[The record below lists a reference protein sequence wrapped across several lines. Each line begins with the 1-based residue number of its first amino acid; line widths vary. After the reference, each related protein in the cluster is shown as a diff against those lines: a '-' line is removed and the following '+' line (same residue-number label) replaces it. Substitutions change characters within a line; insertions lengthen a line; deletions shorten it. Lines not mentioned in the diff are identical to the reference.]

1 MVKYPIF
8 VSLEGRRVVV
18 IGAGGVAQRKIEV
31 LSGAGADV
39 LVVAESISEEICKG
53 PKVKLIEGEY
63 KSEYLNGAVL
73 VIAATSDNDLN
84 REVYHDCRQQGV
96 LCNVVDVPELCDF
109 FVPAI
114 ARRGDLQ
121 IAIGTEGHCPAYAAH
136 IRRKLEAIFTDKHGE
151 FLVELGAM
159 RKKVIEIVDADKRKA
174 MLVKIA
180 DEESFEYFEAKGAE
194 KWRRYAESIIKG
206 ED

>member
-8 VSLEGRRVVV
+8 VDLEGRRVVV
-18 IGAGGVAQRKIEV
+18 IGGGGVAHRKIEV
-31 LSGAGADV
+31 LAGAGAEV
-39 LVVAESISEEICKG
+39 LVVAKSIIKEICEG

-63 KSEYLNGAVL
+63 KDKYLDGAVL
-73 VIAATSDNDLN
+73 VIATTSDNDLN
-84 REVYHDCRQQGV
+84 REVYQDCRQRGV

-109 FVPAI
+109 FVPAV

-121 IAIGTEGHCPAYAAH
+121 LAIGTEGHCPAYAAH

-159 RKKVIEIVDADKRKA
+159 RKKVIEMVDAPNRKTVL
-174 MLVKIA
+174 MKIA
-180 DEESFEYFEAKGAE
+180 DDESFEYFEAKGAE
-194 KWRRYAESIIKG
+194 KWRQYAQKIITS
-206 ED
+206 E

>member
-8 VSLEGRRVVV
+8 VNLEGRRVAVV
-18 IGAGGVAQRKIEV
+18 GGGSVAGRKVEV
-31 LSGAGADV
+31 LLGAGAEV
-39 LVVAESISEEICKG
+39 LVVAKSVSEEIREFG
-53 PKVKLIEGEY
+53 KVKLIEGEY
-63 KSEYLNGAVL
+63 KSEYLDGVVL
-73 VIAATSDNDLN
+73 VIAATNDNELN
-84 REVYHDCRQQGV
+84 KRVYSDCRDKGV

-151 FLVELGAM
+151 FLSELGAM
-159 RKKVIEIVDADKRKA
+159 RKKVIELLDAENRKEV
-174 MLVKIA
+174 LVEIA
-180 DEESFEYFEAKGAE
+180 GDASFEYFIENGVE
-194 KWRRYAESIIKG
+194 KWRKYAEDIINSN
-206 ED
+206 

>member
-8 VSLEGRRVVV
+8 VNLEGRRVVV
-18 IGAGGVAQRKIEV
+18 IGGGGVAHRKIEV
-31 LSGAGADV
+31 LAGAGAKV
-39 LVVAESISEEICKG
+39 LVVAKNIIKEIREG
-53 PKVKLIEGEY
+53 LEVKLIEGEY
-63 KSEYLNGAVL
+63 KDKYLDGAVL

-84 REVYHDCRQQGV
+84 RKVYQDCREKRI

-151 FLVELGAM
+151 FLAELGAM
-159 RKKVIEIVDADKRKA
+159 RKKVIETLDADKRKA
-174 MLVKIA
+174 ALVKIA
-180 DEESFEYFEAKGAE
+180 DDESFEYFETNGTE
-194 KWRRYAESIIKG
+194 KWRQYAQKIITS
-206 ED
+206 E

>member
-8 VSLEGRRVVV
+8 VNLEGRRVVV
-18 IGAGGVAQRKIEV
+18 IGGGGVAHRKIEV
-31 LSGAGADV
+31 LAGAGAEV
-39 LVVAESISEEICKG
+39 LVVAKNIIKEICEG
-53 PKVKLIEGEY
+53 PEVKLIEGEY
-63 KSEYLNGAVL
+63 KDKYLDGAVL

-84 REVYHDCRQQGV
+84 RKVYDDCRKMRL

-109 FVPAI
+109 FVPAV

-159 RKKVIEIVDADKRKA
+159 RKKVIEMVDAPNRKTVL
-174 MLVKIA
+174 MKIA
-180 DEESFEYFEAKGAE
+180 DDESFEYFETKGAE
-194 KWRRYAESIIKG
+194 KWRQYAQRIIKSG
-206 ED
+206 